1 MEFKKE
7 MKNIQKAL
15 LTGCSYMMPLVVAG
29 GISFAISLLGGTAT
43 DTGMA
48 VANEFM
54 ANIKIIGQAGL
65 FMMIPVMG
73 AYVAYSIAGRPGL
86 TPGFI
91 LAYIA
96 NGTVGETG
104 AKSGFLGALVMGI
117 IAGYFVRWM
126 KNWKVP
132 NSVKSIMP
140 ILIIPLVSTFIL
152 GILYIYIIAVPLGSL
167 LNILVEFL
175 TNLNGSNQIIFAIV
189 LGAICEIDM
198 GGPLTKTVTMFTIAL
213 ISEGIYGPN
222 GMYRVCVGIPPM
234 AIMLSSMLFRNK
246 WTDADRNAAKTAGL
260 MGVFGLTEGAIP
272 FAIADLK
279 HILPANIIG
288 CVVASVIACLTG
300 VSSPVPHG
308 SFITL
313 PMVTNKVWFCI
324 AIIVGTVVAA
334 VLMGVFRKP
343 VEDSV
348 AKVETE
354 A

>member
-1 MEFKKE
+1 M
-7 MKNIQKAL
+7 
-15 LTGCSYMMPLVVAG
+15 
-29 GISFAISLLGGTAT
+29 
-43 DTGMA
+43 
-48 VANEFM
+48 
-54 ANIKIIGQAGL
+54 
-65 FMMIPVMG
+65 
-73 AYVAYSIAGRPGL
+73 
-86 TPGFI
+86 
-91 LAYIA
+91 
-96 NGTVGETG
+96 
-104 AKSGFLGALVMGI
+104 
-117 IAGYFVRWM
+117 
-126 KNWKVP
+126 
-132 NSVKSIMP
+132 
-140 ILIIPLVSTFIL
+140 
-152 GILYIYIIAVPLGSL
+152 
-167 LNILVEFL
+167 NILVEFL

-313 PMVTNKVWFCI
+313 PMVTNKFWFCI

>member
-1 MEFKKE
+1 MDFKKE

-43 DTGMA
+43 ESGMV
-48 VANEFM
+48 VANSFM
-54 ANIKIIGQAGL
+54 ANVKEIGKAGL

-91 LAYIA
+91 LGYIA
-96 NGTVGETG
+96 NNAIGETG
-104 AKSGFLGALVMGI
+104 AKSGFLGALLMGI
-117 IAGYFVRWM
+117 IAGYFVQWM
-126 KNWKVP
+126 KSWKVP
-132 NSVKSIMP
+132 NYIKSIMP
-140 ILIIPLVSTFIL
+140 ILIIPLVSTFTL
-152 GILYIYIIAVPLGSL
+152 GVAYIYIFAVPLQGL
-167 LNILVEFL
+167 LNWLITVL
-175 TNLNGSNQIIFAIV
+175 TDLNGTNQLLFAIV
-189 LGAICEIDM
+189 IGAICEIDM

-213 ISEGIYGPN
+213 ISEGMYAPN

-234 AIMLSSMLFRNK
+234 AIMLSSMIFRNK
-246 WTDADRNAAKTAGL
+246 WSDADRNAAKTAGL

-300 VSSPVPHG
+300 VESAVPHG

-313 PMVTNKVWFCI
+313 PMVTNKAGFCI
-324 AIIVGTVVAA
+324 AVVAGTVVAA
-334 VLMGVFRKP
+334 LIMGVLRKP
-343 VEDSV
+343 VE
-348 AKVETE
+348 ETKE
-354 A
+354 AGA

>member
-1 MEFKKE
+1 MLELKKE
-7 MKNIQKAL
+7 LKNIQKAL

-43 DTGMA
+43 NEGMV
-48 VANEFM
+48 VANDFM
-54 ANIKIIGQAGL
+54 ANIKVIGQAGL

-86 TPGFI
+86 APGFI

-104 AKSGFLGALVMGI
+104 AKSGFLGALVMGL

-126 KNWKVP
+126 KSWKVP

-152 GILYIYIIAVPLGSL
+152 GILYIYVIAVPMGAL
-167 LNILVEFL
+167 LNILIEFL
-175 TNLNGSNQIIFAIV
+175 TDLNGANQIIFAIV
-189 LGAICEIDM
+189 IGAICEIDM

-213 ISEGIYGPN
+213 ISEGVYAPN
-222 GMYRVCVGIPPM
+222 GMYRVCCGIPPL
-234 AIMLSSMLFRNK
+234 AIMLSTMMFRNK
-246 WTDADRNAAKTAGL
+246 WTNADRNAAKTAGL
-260 MGVFGLTEGAIP
+260 MGFFGLTEGAIP

-279 HILPANIIG
+279 SILPANIIG
-288 CVVASVIACLTG
+288 CIVASVIACLTG
-300 VSSPVPHG
+300 VESPVPHG
-308 SFITL
+308 SFITV

-324 AIIVGTVVAA
+324 AIIAGTIVAA
-334 VLMGVFRKP
+334 VIMGLLKKP
-343 VEDSV
+343 VEQE
-348 AKVETE
+348 K
-354 A
+354 

>member
-1 MEFKKE
+1 
-7 MKNIQKAL
+7 
-15 LTGCSYMMPLVVAG
+15 MMPLVVAG

-43 DTGMA
+43 ESGMV
-48 VANEFM
+48 VANSFM
-54 ANIKIIGQAGL
+54 ANIKVIGQAGL

-91 LAYIA
+91 LGYIA
-96 NGTVGETG
+96 NNTVGEIG

-117 IAGYFVRWM
+117 IAGYMVRWM
-126 KNWKVP
+126 KSWKVP
-132 NSVKSIMP
+132 SYVRSIMP
-140 ILIIPLVSTFIL
+140 ILVIPLLSTFIL
-152 GILYIYIIAVPLGSL
+152 GLIYIYVLSVPMQSL
-167 LNILVEFL
+167 LNFLIGFL
-175 TNLNGSNQIIFAIV
+175 TDLNGTNQILFAIV
-189 LGAICEIDM
+189 IGAICEIDM

-213 ISEGIYGPN
+213 ISEGIYAPN

-234 AIMLSSMLFRNK
+234 AIMLSSMIFRNK
-246 WTDADRNAAKTAGL
+246 WTDADRSAAKTAGL

-300 VSSPVPHG
+300 VESAVPHG

-313 PMVTNKVWFCI
+313 PMVTNKVGFCI

-334 VLMGVFRKP
+334 VIMGIFKKP
-343 VEDSV
+343 VETSSV
-348 AKVETE
+348 KEEINA
-354 A
+354 